1 MRRYDG
7 EMVTLHGSPVA
18 LQGSLI
24 SVGERLPKLT
34 LVDAQLNEVRPDG
47 PLLINVFPSVDTS
60 VCARQTRS
68 FNERADGLGVK
79 VWTISLDLPFAL
91 GRFCAAEGIQAVTVL
106 SDFRYRSL
114 AAAGLQLADGPMAGL
129 YARAVMIVD
138 AKLQLRYFEL
148 VPEITQEPDY
158 EQAVAA
164 VASLR

>member
-1 MRRYDG
+1 MFFPVLIRVCVPGRR
-7 EMVTLHGSPVA
+7 
-18 LQGSLI
+18 
-24 SVGERLPKLT
+24 
-34 LVDAQLNEVRPDG
+34 
-47 PLLINVFPSVDTS
+47 
-60 VCARQTRS
+60 RS

-114 AAAGLQLADGPMAGL
+114 AGTGLQLADGPMAGL